1 MAHRAVEAARDN
13 RLKDI
18 VAADER
24 QTSMLR
30 QIFNGVSG
38 LVQLMVAG
46 LVVVLFVLWK
56 AP

>member
-38 LVQLMVAG
+38 LVLLMVAG